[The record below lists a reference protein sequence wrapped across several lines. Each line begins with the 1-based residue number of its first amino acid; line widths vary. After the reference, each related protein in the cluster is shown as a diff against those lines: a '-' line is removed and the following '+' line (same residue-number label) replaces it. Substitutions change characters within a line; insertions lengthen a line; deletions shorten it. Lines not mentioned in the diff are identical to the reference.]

1 MYISKKFPGNSD
13 SSGPVSQLF
22 ENYWSRLERKR
33 QSVKENDL
41 LFPIVM
47 SAIAGKSEC
56 FEDPTKPGKTL
67 ELYQTW
73 ARAWGWGEH
82 FWRKEQDG
90 EDLRGE
96 GA

>member
-1 MYISKKFPGNSD
+1 MAVDSCPRVPVSVDLGQILRMYISKKFPGNSD

-73 ARAWGWGEH
+73 VRA
-82 FWRKEQDG
+82 
-90 EDLRGE
+90 
-96 GA
+96 